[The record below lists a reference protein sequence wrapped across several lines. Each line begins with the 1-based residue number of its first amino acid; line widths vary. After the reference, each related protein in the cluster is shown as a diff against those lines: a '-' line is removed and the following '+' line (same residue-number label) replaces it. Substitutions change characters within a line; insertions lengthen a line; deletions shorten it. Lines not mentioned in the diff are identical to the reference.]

1 MDYYI
6 STINALILCLFQNNT
21 FQCVLATDGTKSY
34 AIYLYADDMI
44 QWTTGDNDGGVN
56 GLGGAAAQV
65 GINRGDGVEAVI
77 VNGSRANDITDIFRN
92 SNVGVPGVFIFDISE
107 GIAPVGKE
115 VV

>member
-1 MDYYI
+1 
-6 STINALILCLFQNNT
+6 
-21 FQCVLATDGTKSY
+21 
-34 AIYLYADDMI
+34 MI

-56 GLGGAAAQV
+56 GLGGTAAQV

-115 VV
+115 VVWVLRIIMCVTLSKNYIIISWYLL